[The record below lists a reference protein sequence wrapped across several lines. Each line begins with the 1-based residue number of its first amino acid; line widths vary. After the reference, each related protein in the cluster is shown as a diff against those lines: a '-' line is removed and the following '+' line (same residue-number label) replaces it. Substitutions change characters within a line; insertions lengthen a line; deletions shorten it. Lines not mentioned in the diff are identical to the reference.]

1 MIEAVLGKL
10 TAKDRW
16 NSRLISSR
24 WGDVVREY
32 GGSVVVSVDPDTLLS
47 RSPSFLQ
54 QQYPKTRFTLKLAN
68 SLGFTEIADSLLAAT
83 VAKAR
88 IKLCSHTLRSLTS
101 TTLAVTRSQS
111 FALQGD
117 KLSNCDLEVT
127 LTTKH
132 DVQPPSHFVQVCKD
146 VKTIAAAAH
155 ILQKRDVTVRIR
167 LQAVLASAITPMLV
181 NKLGPFLL
189 SIDSHQVLDLS
200 AELLQVSDFT
210 TKAAACFSQAALT
223 HLGDSSSPIQSL
235 SLSDHSIPG
244 LEACKG
250 LPLGHSISA
259 IASLQHL
266 TKLHLSIEG
275 RTDFDPLTQLT
286 SLEDLALQA
295 LSRHASACQVLHSNR
310 HSLQHVI
317 LSSRGWDSATFEALQ
332 SLPNLDSVTIKVVF
346 LTDVDAATLSS
357 LHRPS
362 SLQIMLRN
370 CNRMHPHEFHTL
382 TSGIAS
388 LTHLELWELDQ
399 ACFAQLQSV
408 QSLSGL
414 TLVRPSLGV
423 TGQGFKS
430 QPRLETL
437 RLISC
442 FGMNDEGLRE
452 LVAGAPALKILMIQ
466 QEMHYACPAE
476 LNESDTVTKHGLV
489 SLAEAAELMY
499 VDLQGV
505 KLTKGGQK
513 LLESSIC
520 AQQKAGNMR
529 SAIALVLPKF
539 SRRYG
544 ESVFSCECLHYP
556 AFVPCSYP
564 AFVPCRSSTIH
575 CGSVGKEVQLKGVLS
590 ALKKQQVLRT

>member
-1 MIEAVLGKL
+1 MQ
-10 TAKDRW
+10 
-16 NSRLISSR
+16 
-24 WGDVVREY
+24 
-32 GGSVVVSVDPDTLLS
+32 PF
-47 RSPSFLQ
+47 RSPVH
-54 QQYPKTRFTLKLAN
+54 N
-68 SLGFTEIADSLLAAT
+68 
-83 VAKAR
+83 V
-88 IKLCSHTLRSLTS
+88 
-101 TTLAVTRSQS
+101 

-117 KLSNCDLEVT
+117 KLSSCDLEVT
-127 LTTKH
+127 LTTQRGY
-132 DVQPPSHFVQVCKD
+132 DVQPSHFVQVCKD
-146 VKTIAAAAH
+146 VRTIAAAAH

-167 LQAVLASAITPMLV
+167 LQAVLAAALTPLLV
-181 NKLGPFLL
+181 NLLGPFLL

-210 TKAAACFSQAALT
+210 TKAAASFSQAALT
-223 HLGDSSSPIQSL
+223 HLGNSSSPIQSL
-235 SLSDHSIPG
+235 SLSDHSIPQ
-244 LEACKG
+244 LQACKG

-275 RTDFDPLTQLT
+275 RTDFNPLTQLT

-310 HSLQHVI
+310 HSLQRVI
-317 LSSRGWDSATFEALQ
+317 LSSRGWDSATFEALH

-357 LHRPS
+357 LLRPS
-362 SLQIMLRN
+362 SLQIMLRS
-370 CNRMHPHEFHTL
+370 CSRMHPHVFHTL

-399 ACFAQLQSV
+399 ACFAQLQSL
-408 QSLSGL
+408 QSLCGL

-423 TGQGFKS
+423 TGQGFNC
-430 QPRLETL
+430 QPRLDTL
-437 RLISC
+437 RLISF
-442 FGMNDEGLRE
+442 FGMNDHGFQE

-466 QEMHYACPAE
+466 QEMHHACPAE

-489 SLAEAAELMY
+489 SLVEAAELMY

-513 LLESSIC
+513 LLEGSIC
-520 AQQKAGNMR
+520 AQQKAGKMR

-539 SRRYG
+539 ARRYG

-556 AFVPCSYP
+556 AFVPCSFP
-564 AFVPCRSSTIH
+564 AFVPCRSSTVH
-575 CGSVGKEVQLKGVLS
+575 CGSVSKEVQLKGVLS
-590 ALKKQQVLRT
+590 ALNTQQVLRT